1 MRKGIKPRNLPSTA
15 VTVNVWKL
23 GARAAAEP
31 CSLPPLPVSSR
42 TGSEF
47 FTTGFTHRTRRPMLP
62 VAFLAPWAFYEIFKQ
77 TLGILIKLNQ
87 N

>member
-1 MRKGIKPRNLPSTA
+1 MRKGINPRNLPSAT

-42 TGSEF
+42 AGSEYC
-47 FTTGFTHRTRRPMLP
+47 TTGFTYQNNKTD
-62 VAFLAPWAFYEIFKQ
+62 AAGGIFNS
-77 TLGILIKLNQ
+77 LGLL
-87 N
+87 